1 MTITL
6 QLPLPSMTLRSNGS
20 FGKAWTYRDA
30 FRKAK
35 ALAVAEAERVLS
47 DMGIPA
53 PRWERAGCVIT
64 QFHAS
69 PQRLDP
75 DNLIACCKAYL
86 DAVAETGIV
95 QNDKNLFPE
104 RSHFVRVNRLPRI
117 EISLFEIPD
126 YES

>member
-6 QLPLPSMTLRSNGS
+6 QLPLPPMALRSNGS

-35 ALAVAEAERVLS
+35 ALAVAEAERVLAG
-47 DMGIPA
+47 MEPPKWA
-53 PRWERAGCVIT
+53 RAGYVIT

-86 DAVAETGIV
+86 DAVAATGIV

-104 RSHFVRVNRLPRI
+104 RPRFLRVNRLPRI
-117 EISLFEIPD
+117 EIELFEIYD
-126 YES
+126 LK